1 MNNVSTTI
9 GQEFIQLQWV
19 KLFPF
24 STNNVKDMD
33 FEKIGNH
40 NYLYKKSV
48 FLSTMYKKIDVYLID
63 EIRDKKNKE
72 MYFIFFHETF
82 V

>member
-1 MNNVSTTI
+1 MLKTWTLKRLEIIIIYTKNRYS
-9 GQEFIQLQWV
+9 FQLC
-19 KLFPF
+19 
-24 STNNVKDMD
+24 
-33 FEKIGNH
+33 I
-40 NYLYKKSV
+40 
-48 FLSTMYKKIDVYLID
+48 KKIDVYLID